1 MDLAVAHPIS
11 VRRSLISLNIFVLTK
26 SSSRIHH
33 QLKHIPSRLVPFDKN
48 PGLQPIDV
56 GEVLRVITIMKDDVT
71 KAVGN
76 LQICG
81 GQGAEYKAAV
91 HLVDDTLATYET
103 DAIILTDTENSFNPV
118 NRIVLLHSI
127 EYIPLPIHF

>member
-1 MDLAVAHPIS
+1 MPLH
-11 VRRSLISLNIFVLTK
+11 
-26 SSSRIHH
+26 
-33 QLKHIPSRLVPFDKN
+33 KN
-48 PGLQPIDV
+48 PGLQSIKV
-56 GEVLRVITIMKDDVT
+56 GEVLRIITIVKDDVA

-91 HLVDDTLATYET
+91 HLVHDTLATYET